1 MGLDYLGRICKIIH
15 TDLKPENINMCL
27 TDQEVEDIA
36 AVGCLTTTKMYYQAE
51 NVKKIYN
58 AATLDPKSF
67 RGRKENVETEKL
79 VKKDDITKAQKKA
92 EKRKRA
98 KLRKK

>member
-1 MGLDYLGRICKIIH
+1 MGLDYLHRVCKIIH

-27 TDQEVEDIA
+27 TEQEIKDIA

-51 NVKKIYN
+51 NVKNIYN

-67 RGRKENVETEKL
+67 RGRKENIEIEL
-79 VKKDDITKAQKKA
+79 RIKKDQTPSK
-92 EKRKRA
+92 
-98 KLRKK
+98 